1 MFLGDWLRCF
11 SCRQNRGRR
20 WFVCPKNDTSLV
32 FCFRWRGV
40 RISGSVSHDSWG
52 FECGGLRNAKKLTTM
67 ERESLN
73 KTWFIDI
80 DGTIVKTRNN
90 EQLDEAIN
98 SMGDESYLIEE
109 PIEKSVNCI
118 QSIPFGDT
126 IVLTTARDSRHEG
139 HTLKMLKHFR
149 IRYDRILFDLRS
161 GARVL
166 INDIKP
172 VGIAGNSE
180 PLDMAFAVNVKRNE
194 GIPADCI

>member
-1 MFLGDWLRCF
+1 MFLQVRC
-11 SCRQNRGRR
+11 
-20 WFVCPKNDTSLV
+20 
-32 FCFRWRGV
+32 
-40 RISGSVSHDSWG
+40 GSKTNNFINISWG
-52 FECGGLRNAKKLTTM
+52 FDCGGLRNAKNLTTM
-67 ERESLN
+67 EQESLN

-98 SMGDESYLIEE
+98 SMGDESFLIEE
-109 PIEKSVNCI
+109 PIEKSVNFI
-118 QSIPFGDT
+118 QSIPFSDT

>member
-1 MFLGDWLRCF
+1 MFLQVRCGSKTNNF
-11 SCRQNRGRR
+11 ISI
-20 WFVCPKNDTSLV
+20 S
-32 FCFRWRGV
+32 WR
-40 RISGSVSHDSWG
+40 
-52 FECGGLRNAKKLTTM
+52 FECGGLRNAKNLATM
-67 ERESLN
+67 EQESLN

-109 PIEKSVNCI
+109 PIEKSVNFI

-126 IVLTTARDSRHEG
+126 IVLTTARDSRHED

>member
-1 MFLGDWLRCF
+1 MD
-11 SCRQNRGRR
+11 Q
-20 WFVCPKNDTSLV
+20 
-32 FCFRWRGV
+32 
-40 RISGSVSHDSWG
+40 
-52 FECGGLRNAKKLTTM
+52 
-67 ERESLN
+67 ESLN

-98 SMGDESYLIEE
+98 SMGEKSYMSEV
-109 PIEKSVNCI
+109 PIEKSINFI
-118 QSIPFGDT
+118 RSIPTSDT
-126 IVLTTARDSRHEG
+126 IVLTTARDSRHED

-172 VGIAGNSE
+172 VGIAGNTE
-180 PLDMAFAVNVKRNE
+180 PLKMAYAINVRRNE
-194 GIPADCI
+194 GINMSNIIL